1 MPAAR
6 TISIIS
12 SVEVSESFLCH
23 GCMSGDRR
31 SSPSFSMTM
40 DLTFLPCALLCS
52 VIFRIFPETLEWRAE
67 TVFDRSD
74 YLTAVYDVAGLHC
87 RLGGDSDV
95 LGERY

>member
-1 MPAAR
+1 M
-6 TISIIS
+6 TI
-12 SVEVSESFLCH
+12 
-23 GCMSGDRR
+23 
-31 SSPSFSMTM
+31 

-52 VIFRIFPETLEWRAE
+52 VIFRIFPETLEVDRRAE